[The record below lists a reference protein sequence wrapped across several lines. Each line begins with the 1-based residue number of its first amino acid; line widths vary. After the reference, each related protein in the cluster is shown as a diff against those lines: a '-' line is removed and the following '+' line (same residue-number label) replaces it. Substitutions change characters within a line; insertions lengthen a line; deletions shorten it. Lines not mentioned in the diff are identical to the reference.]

1 MAQEFDIVKLSQYI
15 INKKGIVWIQDEPI
29 RSFGYKVGRW
39 ASVGLS
45 VLIASLFTVGA
56 QH

>member
-1 MAQEFDIVKLSQYI
+1 MPYKQGWETLV
-15 INKKGIVWIQDEPI
+15 INKKDMVWIQDEPI

-45 VLIASLFTVGA
+45 VLIVSLFTVGA
-56 QH
+56 QQ

>member
-1 MAQEFDIVKLSQYI
+1 MDTRRTDPLIWLL
-15 INKKGIVWIQDEPI
+15 
-29 RSFGYKVGRW
+29 GRW

-56 QH
+56 QQ